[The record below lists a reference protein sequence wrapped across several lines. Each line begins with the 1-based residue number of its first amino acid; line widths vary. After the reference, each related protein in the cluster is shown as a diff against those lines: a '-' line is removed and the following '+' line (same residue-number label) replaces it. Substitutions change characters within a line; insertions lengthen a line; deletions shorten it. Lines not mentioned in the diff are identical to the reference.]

1 MNQIKLIYGCLLAFI
16 VGLLL
21 TGIFDLSQGFKL
33 ALSIFVFLLI
43 MGLSLKNKY
52 SLIINF
58 RYLFLLFLI
67 IIASFYYYYFRF
79 PSITELDISHQI
91 NNSFSQKVTIEGVI
105 LTTPRI
111 NQNRKAK
118 FIFQPRELIEEN
130 NQREKVMGKVYV
142 TSPLLDVNGLFPS
155 TLGSLEGNLYKPS
168 PPLNPDGFDFAD
180 YLRRKGVFS
189 GLSATSVTVIRQ
201 GNWWQGL
208 LFNVRQRIAQT
219 HVRFLNIP
227 SGSLV
232 SSMVMGSR
240 AVDLDLE
247 LQEGFRLAGLAHV
260 LAASGFHVSLLLGV
274 VLTVT
279 QSFSPRNRLFIGILT
294 LFLYA
299 TITGFYPS
307 ILRSCLMGLGVLVAI
322 VNERK
327 VKVSGSLLLAAVIL
341 LLINP
346 LWIFDIG
353 FQLSFLATFGLIVS
367 LLPIVDRLDW
377 MPPTLANLIAVPL
390 AATIWTL
397 PLQFYH
403 FHRFPLYGIFTNI
416 LATPLVIIITLGGI
430 LTAFIGVFLPLFGGA
445 IASLL
450 FPFVW
455 LLIKLVE
462 ISNNLHFSSLAVGK
476 NNVIILSLIYLIF
489 ILITYV
495 KFGKKYKYYLIVFAL
510 NLVILPL
517 IYQKLNLVQ
526 VTVIDN
532 RFKAVVIVQNLS
544 HTALINLGDKNNV
557 YFNLV
562 PFLKSQGI
570 NAVELVLS
578 NEKNQN
584 RSLDILH
591 KYLSVENVND
601 YELNNIN
608 SMEIIDE
615 NKNYIYFKVKD
626 KSFLVINE
634 QIENLNIDNIIDFVV
649 VTKES
654 FNYRLLTNLRANF
667 LLVKNPDLLPEL
679 EDVKV
684 LSIKNNFLQLDI
696 TRKH

>member
-1 MNQIKLIYGCLLAFI
+1 MNKNELIYGGLLAFI
-16 VGLLL
+16 CGLLL
-21 TGIFDLSQGFKL
+21 TGIFNFSQGFSL
-33 ALSIFVFLLI
+33 GLYLFIILVFI
-43 MGLSLKNKY
+43 GLSFRNKY
-52 SLIINF
+52 PLIINF
-58 RYLFLLFLI
+58 RYLFTLFLI
-67 IIASFYYYYFRF
+67 IIGSFYYYYFRF
-79 PSITELDISHQI
+79 PTVSNLDLSHQI
-91 NNSFSQKVTIEGVI
+91 SDSFSQKVTIEGVI

-118 FIFQPRELIEEN
+118 FIFQPQELINEN
-130 NQREKVMGKVYV
+130 NQREKVTGKVYV
-142 TSPLLDVNGLFPS
+142 TSPLLSVNGLFPS
-155 TLGSLEGNLYKPS
+155 TLVSLQGNLYQPS

-180 YLRRKGVFS
+180 YLRRQGVFS
-189 GLSATSVTVIRQ
+189 GLSANSVTVIKK

-208 LFNVRQRIAQT
+208 LFNVRRRIAQT

-240 AVDLDLE
+240 GVDLDLE
-247 LQEGFRLAGLAHV
+247 LLEGFRLAGLAHV

-279 QSFSPRNRLFIGILT
+279 QSFSPRRRLFIGILT

-307 ILRSCLMGLGVLVAI
+307 ILRACLMGVGVLVAI
-322 VNERK
+322 VNEKK
-327 VKVSGSLLLAAVIL
+327 VRVSGSLLLVAVIL

-367 LLPIVDRLDW
+367 LSAIVERLDW

-403 FHRFPLYGIFTNI
+403 FHRFPLYGIFTNV
-416 LATPLVIIITLGGI
+416 LATPLVILITLGGI
-430 LTAFIGVFLPLFGGA
+430 FTAFIGVFIPLLGGA

-462 ISNNLHFSSLAVGK
+462 ISNSLPFSSLAVGRI
-476 NNVIILSLIYLIF
+476 NVIILGLIYLIF
-489 ILITYV
+489 IVITYL
-495 KFGKKYKYYLIVFAL
+495 KIGQKYKYYLILFAL
-510 NLVILPL
+510 SLVILPL

-526 VTVIDN
+526 VTIIDS
-532 RFKAVVIVQNLS
+532 RVKPVVIVQNFNQ
-544 HTALINLGDKNNV
+544 TALINLGDKNNV

-562 PFLKSQGI
+562 PFLKSQGV
-570 NAVELVLS
+570 NTVELVLS
-578 NEKNQN
+578 NEKNKNQ
-584 RSLDILH
+584 SLDMLR
-591 KYLSVENVND
+591 KYLSVKNVNEYD
-601 YELNNIN
+601 LNKIK
-608 SMEIIDE
+608 SMQIIEKTKD
-615 NKNYIYFKVKD
+615 YIYFQIRDNK
-626 KSFLVINE
+626 FLIINE
-634 QIENLNIDNIIDFVV
+634 EVDSLNIDGIIDFILINNE
-649 VTKES
+649 K
-654 FNYRLLTNLRANF
+654 FNPNLLPNLQGKF

-679 EDVKV
+679 DNVKV
-684 LSIKNNFLQLDI
+684 LSIKNNFLQW
-696 TRKH
+696 RFHP